1 MRNGRCGPIRG
12 GEPGPGND
20 IVVVKGARAKA
31 ALTRSALS
39 SRSMSD
45 KQTDELVARVK
56 ALEEALAEIKM
67 KLRKR
72 IALALLDVKPA
83 EKDGAKG

>member
-1 MRNGRCGPIRG
+1 MN
-12 GEPGPGND
+12 
-20 IVVVKGARAKA
+20 
-31 ALTRSALS
+31 
-39 SRSMSD
+39 D

-72 IALALLDVKPA
+72 IALALLEVKPA
-83 EKDGAKG
+83 EKDGGKG